1 MTAPKEDKVETFL
14 YPVWELRGITYVPH
28 YLNTEV
34 FVGPGYKEGKV
45 AYSAKH
51 LKEHGAQPS
60 TRMLWKRMSL
70 GRVIPNVLD

>member
-34 FVGPGYKEGKV
+34 FVGPGYKKGGV
-45 AYSAKH
+45 AYSAKY
-51 LKEHGAQPS
+51 LRERGARQS
-60 TRMLWKRMSL
+60 TRMLWKRVTL
-70 GRVIPNVLD
+70 GHAIPNVLD

>member
-45 AYSAKH
+45 AYSAKY